1 MQETI
6 QKYLRAFKRLR
17 IDRSHGIAPHKP
29 ILLLSVLQAFQ
40 NGLITNNKIY
50 ITPELVA
57 LFKSNWNL
65 LVVTNHEC
73 RISYP
78 FYYLKSDMFWKLVP
92 KNGFENINQMG
103 SIMKTFSNL
112 NAAVEYAVIEDD
124 LHSLMEDKNSNS
136 ILQQFLLNEYFPTT
150 KNNFSNSDSGQQKL
164 FDDIEGKILR
174 EDATDYRNEIKKL
187 IQQQNE
193 EEIFL
198 RESLFK
204 REIPKIYNYTCCI
217 SRMRIDTMENISMV
231 DACHIVP
238 FCESYDDTIKNGIA
252 LCPNLHRAFDRGLIA
267 IDENYRVI
275 VSKTF
280 KENETNY
287 SIRCFEN
294 REICLPK
301 LNTYFPLKNNFE
313 WHRNNVFKK

>member
-1 MQETI
+1 MQEII

-17 IDRSHGIAPHKP
+17 LDRSHGIAPHKP
-29 ILLLSVLQAFQ
+29 ILLLSILQASQ
-40 NGLITNNKIY
+40 NGLISNNKIY

-78 FYYLKSDMFWKLVP
+78 FYYLKSDKFWKLVP
-92 KNGFENINQMG
+92 KNGFENINHMG

-124 LHSLMEDKNSNS
+124 LHSLMEDKKSNS
-136 ILQQFLLNEYFPTT
+136 ILQQFLLDEYFPAT

-198 RESLFK
+198 RGSLFK

-238 FCESYDDTIKNGIA
+238 FCESYDDTITNGIA

-267 IDENYRVI
+267 IDSNYKVL
-275 VSKTF
+275 VSKVFVEDLT
-280 KENETNY
+280 KY
-287 SIRCFEN
+287 SISIFEGTK
-294 REICLPK
+294 IALPDEK
-301 LNTYFPLKNNFE
+301 SFYPLLKNLE
-313 WHRNNVFKK
+313 WHKQEIFKK